1 MHKIFKEKKKD
12 QGSREIHHF
21 FFPMQKLPE
30 LLLLGQFVPKWIDG
44 GNNTD

>member
-1 MHKIFKEKKKD
+1 MHKIFKEKKKTKD
-12 QGSREIHHF
+12 PGKFTIF

-44 GNNTD
+44 GNSTD